1 MKRLSLLKR
10 FIDILRILL
19 IAGVIIGL
27 PFCLLLL
34 FAPQS
39 VSMDILDVPA
49 SDLPTIEIILIT
61 TMVASLYFA
70 ILALRLLSN
79 TLVYFRDGY
88 FFESEVALNFNRIGK
103 AIIAGYMTS
112 SLPCIVYQT
121 FTTPVIISDSFTD
134 WLTDTLFTL
143 ALGLF
148 FIVLSEV
155 FLAAKRMKEEND
167 LTV

>member
-10 FIDILRILL
+10 FIDILRVLL
-19 IAGVIIGL
+19 IAGLVIGL

-39 VSMDILDVPA
+39 VPMDILDVPA
-49 SDLPTIEIILIT
+49 SDIPTIEVILIT

-70 ILALRLLSN
+70 IVALRLLSN

-103 AIIAGYMTS
+103 AIIAGYLIS

-121 FTTPVIISDSFTD
+121 FTTPVIISGSFTD